1 MPARKGKSA
10 AHYVGSAMERAA
22 VRDEVA
28 RWFATHLPPDLYAG
42 PLDVRVDREE
52 VLLVG
57 PVAEPDLD
65 EATSDGLR
73 AAACGAAVHRF
84 REATREVRTR
94 TALEAEQLFGRK
106 VSWGATCGPVRV
118 LFTSLSVPVMTR
130 LRIAEREV
138 LDVLV
143 DASVARSRSDAL
155 AWCVRLVGQHE
166 AEWLEELQGALTHV
180 EKVRAAGPRSSQ
192 AQGEDAS

>member
-1 MPARKGKSA
+1 MDGTS
-10 AHYVGSAMERAA
+10 
-22 VRDEVA
+22 VRGEVA
-28 RWFATHLPPDLYAG
+28 RWFAATLPPGLYDG

-57 PVAEPDLD
+57 PVAEPELPPGTT
-65 EATSDGLR
+65 EGVR
-73 AAACGAAVHRF
+73 AAACAAQVHRF
-84 REATREVRTR
+84 REATREVRTK
-94 TALEAEQLFGRK
+94 AAVEAEHLFGRK

-130 LRIAEREV
+130 LRLNEREV

-166 AEWLEELQGALTHV
+166 ADWLAELQGALSHV
-180 EKVRAAGPRSSQ
+180 EKVRTAGPRSG
-192 AQGEDAS
+192 AADGATP

>member
-1 MPARKGKSA
+1 
-10 AHYVGSAMERAA
+10 MERSS

-28 RWFATHLPPDLYAG
+28 RWFAAHLPPDLYDG

-52 VLLVG
+52 ILLLG

-65 EATSDGLR
+65 AGITEGLR
-73 AAACGAAVHRF
+73 AAACAAEVHRF

-94 TALEAEQLFGRK
+94 VAAQAEHLFGRK
-106 VSWGATCGPVRV
+106 VSWGATCGPVQV

-130 LRIAEREV
+130 LRLNERAV

-143 DASVARSRSDAL
+143 DASVARSRSEAL

-166 AEWLEELQGALTHV
+166 ADWLVELQDALGHV
-180 EKVRAAGPRSSQ
+180 EKVRTAGPESSRGDRVHDTSP
-192 AQGEDAS
+192 APPAGGGA

>member
-1 MPARKGKSA
+1 M
-10 AHYVGSAMERAA
+10 
-22 VRDEVA
+22 RDEVA
-28 RWFATHLPPDLYAG
+28 RWFAAHLPPDLYAG

-65 EATSDGLR
+65 EATSAGLR

-84 REATREVRTR
+84 REATREARTKA
-94 TALEAEQLFGRK
+94 ALEAEHLFGRK

-130 LRIAEREV
+130 LRIEERAV

-166 AEWLEELQGALTHV
+166 SDWLRELEGALTSV
-180 EKVRAAGPRSSQ
+180 AKVRSSGPRSNQ
-192 AQGEDAS
+192 AEPEDGA

>member
-1 MPARKGKSA
+1 
-10 AHYVGSAMERAA
+10 MERAS

-28 RWFATHLPPDLYAG
+28 QWFASSLPPDLYAG
-42 PLDVRVDREE
+42 PIDVRVDREE

-57 PVAEPDLD
+57 PVPEPELPGG
-65 EATSDGLR
+65 TSEGVR
-73 AAACGAAVHRF
+73 TAACAAQVHRF
-84 REATREVRTR
+84 REASREARTKV
-94 TALEAEQLFGRK
+94 AVEAEHLFGRK

-130 LRIAEREV
+130 LRLTEREV

-143 DASVARSRSDAL
+143 DASIARSRSEAL

-166 AEWLEELQGALTHV
+166 AEWLTELQEALSHV
-180 EKVRAAGPRSSQ
+180 EKVRTAGPKSSH
-192 AQGEDAS
+192 ADPADGA

>member
-1 MPARKGKSA
+1 
-10 AHYVGSAMERAA
+10 MERGT
-22 VRDEVA
+22 VRNEVS
-28 RWFATHLPPDLYAG
+28 RWFAASLPTDVYAG

-52 VLLVG
+52 ILLVG
-57 PVAEPDLD
+57 PVAEPELD
-65 EATSDGLR
+65 EGTSEGLR
-73 AAACGAAVHRF
+73 AQACAAQVHRF
-84 REATREVRTR
+84 REATREVRTKV
-94 TALEAEQLFGRK
+94 AVEAEHLFGRK

-130 LRIAEREV
+130 LRLNERGV

-166 AEWLEELQGALTHV
+166 AEWLAELQGALSSV
-180 EKVRAAGPRSSQ
+180 EKVRAAGPRSSVEP
-192 AQGEDAS
+192 AGEG

>member
-1 MPARKGKSA
+1 
-10 AHYVGSAMERAA
+10 VERA

-28 RWFATHLPPDLYAG
+28 RWFAATLPPGLYAG

-57 PVAEPDLD
+57 PVAEPEL
-65 EATSDGLR
+65 APGTSDGVR
-73 AAACGAAVHRF
+73 AAACAAEVHRF
-84 REATREVRTR
+84 REATREARTKV
-94 TALEAEQLFGRK
+94 AVEAEHLFGRK

-130 LRIAEREV
+130 LRLNEREV

-143 DASVARSRSDAL
+143 DASIARSRSEAL

-166 AEWLEELQGALTHV
+166 SEWLTELQEALRHV
-180 EKVRAAGPRSSQ
+180 EKVRTTGPKSSQ
-192 AQGEDAS
+192 GEPAEGA

>member
-1 MPARKGKSA
+1 MESA
-10 AHYVGSAMERAA
+10 SL
-22 VRDEVA
+22 RDEVA
-28 RWFATHLPPDLYAG
+28 SWFAAHLPGEVYNG
-42 PLDVRVDREE
+42 PLQVWVDREE

-65 EATSDGLR
+65 EATSEALR

-84 REATREVRTR
+84 REASRETRTR
-94 TALEAEQLFGRK
+94 VAAEAEKLFGRK
-106 VSWGATCGPVRV
+106 VSWGATCGPVHV

-130 LRIAEREV
+130 LRIHEREV

-166 AEWLEELQGALTHV
+166 AEWLAELQDALTHV
-180 EKVRAAGPRSSQ
+180 EKVRSAGPRSSH
-192 AQGEDAS
+192 AEAEDGS

>member
-1 MPARKGKSA
+1 M
-10 AHYVGSAMERAA
+10 
-22 VRDEVA
+22 RDEVA

-42 PLDVRVDREE
+42 PLEVRVDREE

-84 REATREVRTR
+84 REATRDVRAR

-106 VSWGATCGPVRV
+106 VSWGATCGPVQV

-155 AWCVRLVGQHE
+155 AWCVKLVGRNADAWLADLRE
-166 AEWLEELQGALTHV
+166 AMQGV
-180 EKVRAAGPRSSQ
+180 ERVRAAGPDREESGGS
-192 AQGEDAS
+192 

>member
-1 MPARKGKSA
+1 
-10 AHYVGSAMERAA
+10 MERAS

-28 RWFATHLPPDLYAG
+28 RWFTSHLPADLYAG

-57 PVAEPDLD
+57 PIPEPALP
-65 EATSDGLR
+65 EGTSDGVR
-73 AAACGAAVHRF
+73 TAACAAEVHRF
-84 REATREVRTR
+84 REATRETR
-94 TALEAEQLFGRK
+94 TKTAVEAEHLFGRK
-106 VSWGATCGPVRV
+106 VSWGATCGPVQV

-130 LRIAEREV
+130 LRLNERAV

-143 DASVARSRSDAL
+143 DASIARSRSEAL

-166 AEWLEELQGALTHV
+166 ADWLTELQEALRHV
-180 EKVRAAGPRSSQ
+180 EKVRRAGPKSSQ
-192 AQGEDAS
+192 PPQPGGA